1 MVTAPA
7 LDEVVSKA
15 GLEWVQTQ
23 ARPASSVEPAQDTP
37 PPPRLGRVRRP
48 RATSGSEPMQQVET
62 RPEDR
67 GTI

>member
-23 ARPASSVEPAQDTP
+23 ARPATVEPTQDTP
-37 PPPRLGRVRRP
+37 PAPRLGRVRRP
-48 RATSGSEPMQQVET
+48 RAASDSEPMQQVET

-67 GTI
+67 GAI